1 MQILGLM
8 EGDVLSVQLAQ
19 PKARTLVAVS
29 LPLYLGAAFTQCAA
43 LLAAR
48 EVFVNP
54 VIGVLCLVI
63 TLVGFAGAFRLRQ
76 LGAGSEFLRA
86 GAFGLFGLAVI
97 LLLTRVVL
105 GSVASYEFRQIAEQ
119 LILGTLAIVAAV
131 GALIL
136 VTDESVAF
144 VGVWGLAIVGLSAT
158 SDVNLQLIIYFAMFL
173 FGLLFTLVHIHALAQ
188 APLTSRQSVA
198 SGDYLIRQVRSA
210 ALLWVFAIFF
220 GVVISIP
227 TRMLGKNVSLAQVV
241 NQLRAENQ
249 SAASRASQLERLSE
263 GGGTFGIG
271 LGPLRDD
278 QTPVMKVFTD
288 EPRLLRGRTYD
299 TYTGKGWT
307 TEQFRLGKEVFG
319 SRGPGGVAD
328 YVLNPRGDSVPAT
341 QPSIKYRVV
350 AADDILALVYVAGD
364 AVRIKVASP
373 SLYATPD
380 GNIGAYAY
388 LSSYEMESRLPT
400 TDEDALNASSQDYPS
415 IMRPFLAAPVNPA
428 IAQHVSDATKGATGP
443 YAKAE
448 AIRRYVGGRCTY
460 NLQAARVPPGR
471 DPVDYFLNDSRQGYC
486 DLYASSVA
494 IMCRMAGLPAR
505 IATGFNGG
513 EASTEDTGA
522 FQIRESNRHAW
533 AEVYFVGQGWVP
545 FDATALTP
553 AIADTAQVNQAAGGR
568 TWLTRLQQL
577 VSSPWVFI
585 VPGVFLIVAAM
596 VRAPKRDAA
605 SGVASRSVEARQLAA
620 LWGKLEKAIGRSG
633 VDTAASRTIDEVIED
648 ASVALERAGRGE
660 TATSLRNTGMVV
672 GRVIYGGYPVSASDV
687 KRIAVDVS
695 VIIADVNSLTKVAR
709 SR

>member
-1 MQILGLM
+1 M
-8 EGDVLSVQLAQ
+8 Q
-19 PKARTLVAVS
+19 PKSGRALAVVS

-63 TLVGFAGAFRLRQ
+63 TLVGFAGAYRLRQ

-86 GAFGLFGLAVI
+86 GAFGLFGLAVL

-105 GSVASYEFRQIAEQ
+105 GSVSSYDFRQIAEQ

-158 SDVNLQLIIYFAMFL
+158 SDVNLQLIIYFALFL

-188 APLTSRQSVA
+188 APAKSRGMVA
-198 SGDYLIRQVRSA
+198 SGDYLVRQVRSA
-210 ALLWVFAIFF
+210 GLLWAFAVVLGVF
-220 GVVISIP
+220 ISIP

-278 QTPVMKVFTD
+278 QTPVMKVYAS

-319 SRGPGGVAD
+319 SRGKNGVSD
-328 YVLNPRGDSVPAT
+328 YIISPRADSVPAS
-341 QPSIKYRVV
+341 QPLVTCRVV
-350 AADDILALVYVAGD
+350 AADDILALIYVAGD

-388 LSSYEMESRLPT
+388 LRSYELESRVPT
-400 TDEDALNASSQDYPS
+400 SDENVLNATSQDYGQA
-415 IMRPFLAAPVNPA
+415 MRPYLAVPVNPA
-428 IAQHVSDATKGATGP
+428 IAPHVDAAIKGATGP

-460 NLQAARVPPGR
+460 NLQAARVPAGR
-471 DPVDYFLNDSRQGYC
+471 DPIDYFLNDSRQGYC

-513 EASTEDTGA
+513 EPMTEETGA

-553 AIADTAQVNQAAGGR
+553 AVAETTQVNQAAGGR
-568 TWLTRLQQL
+568 TWLSRLQQIA
-577 VSSPWVFI
+577 SSPWMFI
-585 VPGVFLIVAAM
+585 VPGALFILAAM
-596 VRAPKRDAA
+596 FRAPKRDGLLG
-605 SGVASRSVEARQLAA
+605 STERSVEAKQVA
-620 LWGKLEKAIGRSG
+620 LLWQKLEKALRRAGI
-633 VDTAASRTIDEVIED
+633 DTTASRTISEIVHD
-648 ASVALERAGRGE
+648 ASLVLDKVDDGQAASLIRNVGQVIGEVLYGR
-660 TATSLRNTGMVV
+660 
-672 GRVIYGGYPVSASDV
+672 YPVTAAEV
-687 KRIAVDVS
+687 KRLTTDVTAIAS
-695 VIIADVNSLTKVAR
+695 AINKVAR

>member
-1 MQILGLM
+1 MLIHGWM
-8 EGDVLSVQLAQ
+8 EGGDLSVQLVQSKSRRLA
-19 PKARTLVAVS
+19 VVS

-63 TLVGFAGAFRLRQ
+63 TLVGFASAFRLRQ

-86 GAFGLFGLAVI
+86 GAFGLFGLAVL

-105 GSVASYEFRQIAEQ
+105 GSVSSYDFRQIAEQ

-158 SDVNLQLIIYFAMFL
+158 SDVNLQLIIYFALFL

-188 APLTSRQSVA
+188 APAGSRERVA
-198 SGDYLIRQVRSA
+198 SGDYLVRQVRSA
-210 ALLWVFAIFF
+210 GLLWVFAVVL
-220 GVVISIP
+220 GVLISIP

-278 QTPVMKVFTD
+278 QTPVMKVYAS

-319 SRGPGGVAD
+319 SRGQNGVSD
-328 YVLNPRGDSVPAT
+328 YIISPRTDSVPASE
-341 QPSIKYRVV
+341 PLLKYRVV
-350 AADDILALVYVAGD
+350 AADDILALIYVSGD
-364 AVRIKVASP
+364 AVRVKVASP

-388 LSSYEMESRLPT
+388 LREYEMESRVPT
-400 TDEDALNASSQDYPS
+400 ADEAVLNATSSEYAPS
-415 IMRPFLAAPVNPA
+415 MRPYLAVPNNPA
-428 IAQHVSDATKGATGP
+428 IAQHVDAATKGATGP

-460 NLQAARVPPGR
+460 NLQAARVPSGR

-513 EASTEDTGA
+513 EPSTEDTGA

-553 AIADTAQVNQAAGGR
+553 AVAETAQVNQASGGR
-568 TWLTRLQQL
+568 TWLSRLQQFA
-577 VSSPWVFI
+577 SSPWVFI
-585 VPGVFLIVAAM
+585 APGALFIVAAM
-596 VRAPKRDAA
+596 FRSSKRDIA
-605 SGVASRSVEARQLAA
+605 SVVVGRSQEARQLAA
-620 LWGKLEKAIGRSG
+620 LWVK
-633 VDTAASRTIDEVIED
+633 
-648 ASVALERAGRGE
+648 LERAIAKAGIDTASSRTMSEIVTDAADALVNAGNADAAGRLQLVG
-660 TATSLRNTGMVV
+660 TAISQVLY
-672 GRVIYGGYPVSASDV
+672 GRYPVSAEDV
-687 KRIAVDVS
+687 KRFTNDVS
-695 VIIADVNSLTKVAR
+695 GLITAVNSLSKVAR
-709 SR
+709 RR

>member
-1 MQILGLM
+1 MPIHGWM
-8 EGDVLSVQLAQ
+8 EGGDLSVQLVQ
-19 PKARTLVAVS
+19 PKSRTLAVVS

-63 TLVGFAGAFRLRQ
+63 TLVGFASAFRLRQ

-86 GAFGLFGLAVI
+86 GAFGLFGLAVL

-105 GSVASYEFRQIAEQ
+105 GSVSSYDFRQIAEQ

-158 SDVNLQLIIYFAMFL
+158 SDVNLQLIIYFALFL

-188 APLTSRQSVA
+188 APAGSRERVA
-198 SGDYLIRQVRSA
+198 SGDYLVRQVRSA
-210 ALLWVFAIFF
+210 GLLWVFAVVL
-220 GVVISIP
+220 GVLISIP

-278 QTPVMKVFTD
+278 QTPVMKVYAS
-288 EPRLLRGRTYD
+288 ESRLLRGRTYD

-319 SRGPGGVAD
+319 SRGQNGVSD
-328 YVLNPRGDSVPAT
+328 YTISPRQDSVPASE
-341 QPSIKYRVV
+341 PLLKYRVV
-350 AADDILALVYVAGD
+350 AADDILALIYVAGD
-364 AVRIKVASP
+364 VVRVKVTSP

-388 LSSYEMESRLPT
+388 LREYEMESRVPT
-400 TDEDALNASSQDYPS
+400 ADEAVLNATSSEYAPT
-415 IMRPFLAAPVNPA
+415 MRQYLAVPNNPA
-428 IAQHVSDATKGATGP
+428 IAQHVDAATKGATGP

-460 NLQAARVPPGR
+460 NLQAARVPSGR

-513 EASTEDTGA
+513 EPSTEDTGA

-553 AIADTAQVNQAAGGR
+553 AVAETAQVNQASGGR
-568 TWLTRLQQL
+568 TWLSRLQQFA
-577 VSSPWVFI
+577 SSPWVFI
-585 VPGVFLIVAAM
+585 APGVLFIVAAM
-596 VRAPKRDAA
+596 FRSSKRDIATA
-605 SGVASRSVEARQLAA
+605 VVGRSQEARQLAA
-620 LWGKLEKAIGRSG
+620 LWVK
-633 VDTAASRTIDEVIED
+633 
-648 ASVALERAGRGE
+648 LERAIAKAGIDTASSRTMSEIVADAGDALVNAGNTDAAGRLQLIG
-660 TATSLRNTGMVV
+660 TAISQVLY
-672 GRVIYGGYPVSASDV
+672 GRYPVSAEDV
-687 KRIAVDVS
+687 RRLTEDVS
-695 VIIADVNSLTKVAR
+695 GLITAVNSLSKVAR
-709 SR
+709 RR

>member
-1 MQILGLM
+1 M
-8 EGDVLSVQLAQ
+8 EGGVLSVQLVQ
-19 PKARTLVAVS
+19 PKSRTLATVS

-63 TLVGFAGAFRLRQ
+63 TLVGFASAFRLRQ
-76 LGAGSEFLRA
+76 LGASSEFLRA
-86 GAFGLFGLAVI
+86 GAFGLFGLAVL

-105 GSVASYEFRQIAEQ
+105 GSVSSYDFRQIAEQ

-131 GALIL
+131 GSLIL

-158 SDVNLQLIIYFAMFL
+158 SDVNLQLIIYFALFL

-188 APLTSRQSVA
+188 APARSREQVA
-198 SGDYLIRQVRSA
+198 SGDYLVRQVRSA
-210 ALLWVFAIFF
+210 GLLWVIAVFL
-220 GVVISIP
+220 GVLISIP
-227 TRMLGKNVSLAQVV
+227 TRMVGKNVSLAQVV

-249 SAASRASQLERLSE
+249 SAATRASQLERLSE

-278 QTPVMKVFTD
+278 QTPVMKVYAS

-319 SRGPGGVAD
+319 SRGQNGVAD
-328 YVLNPRGDSVPAT
+328 YVISPRADGVPASE
-341 QPSIKYRVV
+341 PLLKYRVV
-350 AADDILALVYVAGD
+350 AADDILALIYVAGD
-364 AVRIKVASP
+364 AVRIKVRSP

-388 LSSYEMESRLPT
+388 LSEYEMESRVPT
-400 TDEDALNASSQDYPS
+400 ADEAVLNATSSEYATS
-415 IMRPFLAAPVNPA
+415 LRPYLAVPNNPA
-428 IAQHVSDATKGATGP
+428 IAQHVDAATKDAVGP

-448 AIRRYVGGRCTY
+448 AIRRYVGARCTY
-460 NLQAARVPPGR
+460 NLQAARVPAGR

-513 EASTEDTGA
+513 EPSTEDSAA
-522 FQIRESNRHAW
+522 FQVRESNRHAW

-553 AIADTAQVNQAAGGR
+553 AIAETAQVNQAAGGR
-568 TWLTRLQQL
+568 TWLSRLQQA
-577 VSSPWVFI
+577 VSSPWMFI
-585 VPGVFLIVAAM
+585 VPGALFIVAAM
-596 VRAPKRDAA
+596 FRSSKRD
-605 SGVASRSVEARQLAA
+605 SVAVVVGRSQEARQLAI
-620 LWGKLEKAIGRSG
+620 LWARLERTLAKAGIDIAS
-633 VDTAASRTIDEVIED
+633 SRTMSEIVTD
-648 ASVALERAGRGE
+648 ATDVLLIAGD
-660 TATSLRNTGMVV
+660 TDAV
-672 GRVIYGGYPVSASDV
+672 GRLQRVGSVTSQVLYGRHPVTSEDV
-687 KRIAVDVS
+687 KRFTDDVS
-695 VIIADVNSLTKVAR
+695 FLIKKINSLSKVAR
-709 SR
+709 GR

>member
-1 MQILGLM
+1 M
-8 EGDVLSVQLAQ
+8 Q
-19 PKARTLVAVS
+19 PKSGRALAVVS

-63 TLVGFAGAFRLRQ
+63 TLVGFAGAYRLRQ

-86 GAFGLFGLAVI
+86 GAFGLFGLAVL

-105 GSVASYEFRQIAEQ
+105 GSVSSYDFRQIAEQ

-158 SDVNLQLIIYFAMFL
+158 SDVNLQLIIYFALFL

-188 APLTSRQSVA
+188 APAKSRGMVA
-198 SGDYLIRQVRSA
+198 SGDYLVRQVRSA
-210 ALLWVFAIFF
+210 GLLWAFAVVLGVF
-220 GVVISIP
+220 ISIP

-278 QTPVMKVFTD
+278 QTPVMKVYAS

-319 SRGPGGVAD
+319 SRGKNGVSD
-328 YVLNPRGDSVPAT
+328 YIISPRADSVPAS
-341 QPSIKYRVV
+341 QPLVTCRVV
-350 AADDILALVYVAGD
+350 AADDILALIYVAGD

-388 LSSYEMESRLPT
+388 LRSYELESRVPT
-400 TDEDALNASSQDYPS
+400 SDENVLNATSQDYGQA
-415 IMRPFLAAPVNPA
+415 MRPYLAVPVNPA
-428 IAQHVSDATKGATGP
+428 IAPHVDAAIKGATGP

-460 NLQAARVPPGR
+460 NLQAARVPAGR
-471 DPVDYFLNDSRQGYC
+471 DPIDYFLNDSRQGYC

-513 EASTEDTGA
+513 EPMTEETGA

-553 AIADTAQVNQAAGGR
+553 AVAETTQVNQAAGGR
-568 TWLTRLQQL
+568 TWLSRLQQIA
-577 VSSPWVFI
+577 SSPWMFI
-585 VPGVFLIVAAM
+585 VPGALFILAAM
-596 VRAPKRDAA
+596 FRAPKRDGLLG
-605 SGVASRSVEARQLAA
+605 STERSVEAKQVA
-620 LWGKLEKAIGRSG
+620 LLWQKLEKALRRAGI
-633 VDTAASRTIDEVIED
+633 DTTASRTISEIVHD
-648 ASVALERAGRGE
+648 ASLVLDKVDDGQAASLIRNVGQVIGEVLYGR
-660 TATSLRNTGMVV
+660 
-672 GRVIYGGYPVSASDV
+672 YPVTAAEV
-687 KRIAVDVS
+687 KRLTTDVTAIVS
-695 VIIADVNSLTKVAR
+695 AINKVAR

>member
-1 MQILGLM
+1 M
-8 EGDVLSVQLAQ
+8 EGDALSVQLVQSKSRPLAF
-19 PKARTLVAVS
+19 VS

-63 TLVGFAGAFRLRQ
+63 TLIGFAGAFRLRQ
-76 LGAGSEFLRA
+76 LGAGSDFLRA
-86 GAFGLFGLAVI
+86 GAFGLFGLAVL

-105 GSVASYEFRQIAEQ
+105 GSVSSSDFRQIAEQ

-158 SDVNLQLIIYFAMFL
+158 SDVNLQLIIYFALFL

-188 APLTSRQSVA
+188 APAGSRERVA
-198 SGDYLIRQVRSA
+198 AGDYLARQARSA
-210 ALLWVFAIFF
+210 ALLWVFAIVF
-220 GVVISIP
+220 GVIISIP

-249 SAASRASQLERLSE
+249 SAASKASQLERLSE

-278 QTPVMKVFTD
+278 QTPVMKVFAD
-288 EPRLLRGRTYD
+288 EPRMLRGRTYD

-319 SRGPGGVAD
+319 SRGQNGVSD
-328 YVLNPRGDSVPAT
+328 YVIIPRGDSVPAS
-341 QPSIKYRVV
+341 QPVIKYRDV
-350 AADDILALVYVAGD
+350 AADDILALIYVAGD
-364 AVRIKVASP
+364 ATRVKVTSP

-388 LSSYEMESRLPT
+388 LRSYEMESRLPT
-400 TDEDALNASSQDYPS
+400 TDEAVLNATSQDYPPL
-415 IMRPFLAAPVNPA
+415 MRPFLAVPVNPA
-428 IAQHVSDATKGATGP
+428 IAKHVDEATNGATGP

-448 AIRRYVGGRCTY
+448 AIRRYVGGRCSY
-460 NLQAARVPPGR
+460 NLQAARVPSGR

-494 IMCRMAGLPAR
+494 IMCRMAGLPSR

-513 EASTEDTGA
+513 EPSTEETGA

-545 FDATALTP
+545 FDATSLTP
-553 AIADTAQVNQAAGGR
+553 AVAETTQVNQAAAGR

-577 VSSPWVFI
+577 ASSPWAFI
-585 VPGVFLIVAAM
+585 VPGALLVVAAM
-596 VRAPKRDAA
+596 FRAPKRDAMA
-605 SGVASRSVEARQLAA
+605 GGVGRSAEAKQLVA
-620 LWGKLEKAIGRSG
+620 LWAKLEGAIGRAGIDTSPARTMG
-633 VDTAASRTIDEVIED
+633 EIAVDARA
-648 ASVALERAGRGE
+648 ALERAGRGD
-660 TATSLRNTGMVV
+660 AAILLASTGRFISQVL
-672 GRVIYGGYPVSASDV
+672 YGGEQVTGSDV
-687 KRIAVDVS
+687 KRITEDVS
-695 VIIADVNSLTKVAR
+695 NVIAAVNSLSKVAR
-709 SR
+709 GR

>member
-1 MQILGLM
+1 M
-8 EGDVLSVQLAQ
+8 EDGALSVQLVQ
-19 PKARTLVAVS
+19 PKTRQLASVS

-76 LGAGSEFLRA
+76 LGAGSDFLRA
-86 GAFGLFGLAVI
+86 GAFGLFGLAVL

-105 GSVASYEFRQIAEQ
+105 GSVASYDFRQIAEQ

-158 SDVNLQLIIYFAMFL
+158 SDVNLQLIIYFGMFL

-188 APLTSRQSVA
+188 APAGSRERVA
-198 SGDYLIRQVRSA
+198 SGDYLVRQARSA
-210 ALLWVFAIFF
+210 ALLWVFAIVF

-249 SAASRASQLERLSE
+249 SAASKASQIERLSE

-278 QTPVMKVFTD
+278 QTPVMKVFAD
-288 EPRLLRGRTYD
+288 EPRMLRGRTYD

-319 SRGPGGVAD
+319 SRGPNGISD
-328 YVLNPRGDSVPAT
+328 YAISPRGDSVPT
-341 QPSIKYRVV
+341 SQPVVRYRVV
-350 AADDILALVYVAGD
+350 AADDILALIYVAGD
-364 AVRIKVASP
+364 AVRVKVSSP

-388 LSSYEMESRLPT
+388 LRSYEMESRLPT
-400 TDEDALNASSQDYPS
+400 TDEAVLNATSQDYAPL
-415 IMRPFLAAPVNPA
+415 MRSFLAVPVNPA
-428 IAQHVSDATKGATGP
+428 IAQHVEAAIEGMNGP

-460 NLQAARVPPGR
+460 NLQAARVPAGR

-494 IMCRMAGLPAR
+494 IMCRMAGLPSR
-505 IATGFNGG
+505 IATGFNSG
-513 EASTEDTGA
+513 EPSTEEKGA
-522 FQIRESNRHAW
+522 YQIRESNRHAW

-553 AIADTAQVNQAAGGR
+553 AVADTAQVTQAGGGR
-568 TWLTRLQQL
+568 TWIMRLQQL
-577 VSSPWVFI
+577 ASSPWAFI
-585 VPGVFLIVAAM
+585 VPGGLFIIAAM
-596 VRAPKRDAA
+596 FRAPKRD
-605 SGVASRSVEARQLAA
+605 
-620 LWGKLEKAIGRSG
+620 
-633 VDTAASRTIDEVIED
+633 
-648 ASVALERAGRGE
+648 VALEG
-660 TATSLRNTGMVV
+660 V
-672 GRVIYGGYPVSASDV
+672 GRTIEAKQLAVQWVKLERAFRRTGIDVSPARTLDEIVEDACMVLERSGRSDAAKLLSTTGRSISQVLYGGYPVDIADV
-687 KRIAVDVS
+687 KRITADVS
-695 VIIADVNSLTKVAR
+695 NIIQTVNSLSKVAR
-709 SR
+709 GR

>member
-1 MQILGLM
+1 M
-8 EGDVLSVQLAQ
+8 EGDALSVQLVQ
-19 PKARTLVAVS
+19 PKTRPLVGVS

-86 GAFGLFGLAVI
+86 GAFGLFGLAVL

-105 GSVASYEFRQIAEQ
+105 GSVASYDFRQIAEQ

-158 SDVNLQLIIYFAMFL
+158 SDVNLQLIIYFGLFL

-188 APLTSRQSVA
+188 APASSRERVA
-198 SGDYLIRQVRSA
+198 SGDYLVRQARSA
-210 ALLWVFAIFF
+210 ALLWVFAIVL
-220 GVVISIP
+220 GVLISIP

-249 SAASRASQLERLSE
+249 SAASKASQIERLSE

-278 QTPVMKVFTD
+278 QTPVMKVFAD
-288 EPRLLRGRTYD
+288 EPRMLRGRTYD

-319 SRGPGGVAD
+319 SRGPNGISD
-328 YVLNPRGDSVPAT
+328 YVINPRGDGVPT
-341 QPSIKYRVV
+341 SQPIFRYRVV
-350 AADDILALVYVAGD
+350 AADDILALIYVAGD
-364 AVRIKVASP
+364 AVRVKVSSP

-388 LSSYEMESRLPT
+388 LRAYEMESRLPT
-400 TDEDALNASSQDYPS
+400 TDEAVLNATSQDYATL
-415 IMRPFLAAPVNPA
+415 MRPFLAVPVNPA
-428 IAQHVSDATKGATGP
+428 IAQHVDAAIAGVNGP

-460 NLQAARVPPGR
+460 NLQAARVPAGR

-494 IMCRMAGLPAR
+494 IMCRMAGLPSR

-513 EASTEDTGA
+513 EPSTEETGA
-522 FQIRESNRHAW
+522 YQIRESNRHAW

-553 AIADTAQVNQAAGGR
+553 AVADTAQVTQAGGGR
-568 TWLTRLQQL
+568 TWIMRLQQL
-577 VSSPWVFI
+577 ASSPWAFI
-585 VPGVFLIVAAM
+585 VPGGLLILAAM
-596 VRAPKRDAA
+596 FRAPKRDAVQV
-605 SGVASRSVEARQLAA
+605 GVGRTVEAKQLAA
-620 LWGKLEKAIGRSG
+620 QWVKLEQAFRRAGIDVSPTRTLFEIVEDACAVLERSGRS
-633 VDTAASRTIDEVIED
+633 DTATLLS
-648 ASVALERAGRGE
+648 
-660 TATSLRNTGMVV
+660 NTGRSISHVL
-672 GRVIYGGYPVSASDV
+672 YGGYPVDISDV
-687 KRIAVDVS
+687 KRITADVS
-695 VIIADVNSLTKVAR
+695 NIIQVVNSVSKVAR
-709 SR
+709 GR

>member
-1 MQILGLM
+1 M
-8 EGDVLSVQLAQ
+8 EGDALSVQLVQ
-19 PKARTLVAVS
+19 PKARSLATVS
-29 LPLYLGAAFTQCAA
+29 LPLYLGAALTQCAA

-76 LGAGSEFLRA
+76 MGAGSDFLRV
-86 GAFGLFGLAVI
+86 GAFGLFGLAV
-97 LLLTRVVL
+97 LLLATRVVL
-105 GSVASYEFRQIAEQ
+105 GSVASYDFRQIAEQ

-158 SDVNLQLIIYFAMFL
+158 SDVNLQLIIYFALFL
-173 FGLLFTLVHIHALAQ
+173 FGLLFTLVHIHALGQ
-188 APLTSRQSVA
+188 APVGSRQRVA
-198 SGDYLIRQVRSA
+198 TGDYLVRQVRSA
-210 ALLWVFAIFF
+210 ALLWVFAVIL
-220 GVVISIP
+220 GVLISIP

-249 SAASRASQLERLSE
+249 SAATRASQLERLSE

-278 QTPVMKVFTD
+278 QTPVMKVFAD
-288 EPRLLRGRTYD
+288 EPRMLRGRTYD

-319 SRGPGGVAD
+319 SRGQNGISD
-328 YVLNPRGDSVPAT
+328 YVISPRGDSVPT
-341 QPSIKYRVV
+341 SQPAIKYRVV
-350 AADDILALVYVAGD
+350 AADDILALIYVAGD
-364 AVRIKVASP
+364 AVRVKVSSP

-388 LSSYEMESRLPT
+388 LRSYEMESRLPN
-400 TDEDALNASSQDYPS
+400 TDEAVLNATSEDYPPM
-415 IMRPFLAAPVNPA
+415 MRPFLAVPVNPA
-428 IAQHVSDATKGATGP
+428 IAQHVDEATKGASGP

-460 NLQAARVPPGR
+460 NLQAARVPAGR

-494 IMCRMAGLPAR
+494 IMCRMAGLPSR

-513 EASTEDTGA
+513 EPSTEETGA

-553 AIADTAQVNQAAGGR
+553 AVADTVQVNQAAGGR
-568 TWLTRLQQL
+568 TWLSRLQQL
-577 VSSPWVFI
+577 ASSPLVFI
-585 VPGVFLIVAAM
+585 IPGALFIIAAM
-596 VRAPKRDAA
+596 IRAPKRDIAL
-605 SGVASRSVEARQLAA
+605 GVAGRTAEAKQLAA
-620 LWGKLEKAIGRSG
+620 LWVKLERAIGRAGIDTSPARTMG
-633 VDTAASRTIDEVIED
+633 EIVDD
-648 ASVALERAGRGE
+648 ASAALVRAGQTE
-660 TATSLRNTGMVV
+660 AAEYLRITGS
-672 GRVIYGGYPVSASDV
+672 VISQVLYGGDSVAISDV
-687 KRIAVDVS
+687 KRITCDVS
-695 VIIADVNSLTKVAR
+695 TVIAAVNSLSKVAR
-709 SR
+709 GR

>member
-1 MQILGLM
+1 MPIHGWM
-8 EGDVLSVQLAQ
+8 EVGDLSVQLVQ
-19 PKARTLVAVS
+19 PKSRTLAAVS
-29 LPLYLGAAFTQCAA
+29 LPLYLGAALTQCAA

-48 EVFVNP
+48 EVFINP

-63 TLVGFAGAFRLRQ
+63 TLIGFSGAFRLRQ

-86 GAFGLFGLAVI
+86 GAFGLFGLAVL

-105 GSVASYEFRQIAEQ
+105 GSVSSYDFRQIAEQ

-131 GALIL
+131 GSLIL

-158 SDVNLQLIIYFAMFL
+158 SDVNLQLIIYFALFL
-173 FGLLFTLVHIHALAQ
+173 FGLLFTLVHIHALSQ
-188 APLTSRQSVA
+188 APLSSREKVA
-198 SGDYLIRQVRSA
+198 GGDYLARQVRSA
-210 ALLWVFAIFF
+210 GLLWVFAVVL

-249 SAASRASQLERLSE
+249 SAATRASQLERLSE

-278 QTPVMKVFTD
+278 QTPVMKVYAT

-319 SRGPGGVAD
+319 SRGPNGLSD
-328 YVLNPRGDSVPAT
+328 YIISPRADSVPT
-341 QPSIKYRVV
+341 SQPLIKYRVLAV
-350 AADDILALVYVAGD
+350 DDILALVYVAGD
-364 AVRIKVASP
+364 AVRVKVKSP

-388 LSSYEMESRLPT
+388 LREYEMESRVPT
-400 TDEDALNASSQDYPS
+400 ADEAVLNATSTDYSSNL
-415 IMRPFLAAPVNPA
+415 RPYLAVPNNPA
-428 IAQHVSDATKGATGP
+428 IAQHVDAAIKNVSGP

-460 NLQAARVPPGR
+460 NLQAARVPSGR

-513 EASTEDTGA
+513 DPSTDETGA
-522 FQIRESNRHAW
+522 IQIRESNRHAW

-553 AIADTAQVNQAAGGR
+553 AIAETAEVNQAANKR
-568 TWLTRLQQL
+568 TWLSRLQQL
-577 VSSPWVFI
+577 ASSPWMFI
-585 VPGVFLIVAAM
+585 VPGALFIVAAM
-596 VRAPKRDAA
+596 FRSSRRETTTL
-605 SGVASRSVEARQLAA
+605 VAGRSQEARQLAA
-620 LWGKLEKAIGRSG
+620 LWNRLERVIGKAGIDTASSRTLDEIVAETTDALQVSGNSDAADRLNAIRKAI
-633 VDTAASRTIDEVIED
+633 
-648 ASVALERAGRGE
+648 
-660 TATSLRNTGMVV
+660 SLA
-672 GRVIYGGYPVSASDV
+672 IYGGGTVTHEDV
-687 KRIAVDVS
+687 KRLTADVS
-695 VIIADVNSLTKVAR
+695 YVIPAVNSLSKVAR
-709 SR
+709 RR